1 MKARTFFSLAAGLGL
16 LGAVATADAASTET
30 VNPFAELSTGSDQP
44 IHIAADSTL
53 ADFNEQTATYSGNVV
68 VTQGEMRLRANELK
82 IFAPRGR
89 IARIVASGDVV
100 LTSPSGSAKS
110 PTAVYD
116 VVPRTVVLSGGVILQ
131 HENNVM
137 RGSELEVKLA
147 SGQARLI
154 APDGAN
160 GKPGRVQ
167 GLFAPAAKP
176 QKPVA
181 PGG

>member
-1 MKARTFFSLAAGLGL
+1 MKGRTILTWAASLGLAA
-16 LGAVATADAASTET
+16 AITAAHAASTET
-30 VNPFAELSTGSDQP
+30 VNPFAELSTDSDEP

-100 LTSPSGSAKS
+100 LASPSGSAKS

-116 VVPRTVVLSGGVILQ
+116 VVPRTVVLSGGVVLQ

-154 APDGAN
+154 APQGSD